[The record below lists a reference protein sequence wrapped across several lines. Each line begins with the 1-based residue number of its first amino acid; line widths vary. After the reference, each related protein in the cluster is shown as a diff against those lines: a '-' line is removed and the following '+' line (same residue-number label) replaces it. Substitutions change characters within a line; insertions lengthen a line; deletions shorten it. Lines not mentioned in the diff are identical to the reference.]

1 MNVRRRCGVETARL
15 SLHVGRRRISQG
27 AERNALYSN
36 CMFVI
41 INSRRRVVVGQAT
54 QGGRATTLLERAA
67 TAGAEK
73 RDLGSARAV

>member
-15 SLHVGRRRISQG
+15 SLHVGRRRIPQG
-27 AERNALYSN
+27 AERNAPAT
-36 CMFVI
+36 VR
-41 INSRRRVVVGQAT
+41 SRRRVVGQET

-73 RDLGSARAV
+73 RGVGSARAV